1 MNNQNKIFFETDRLK
16 VLNWRQYKANSIELA
31 NAIAPVV
38 TTNVMKTLPPSWQQ
52 LDSAQSRLAW
62 IKEREAESFCLAI
75 CNKKNNQLIGILLLS
90 LDNADARVGYFIAE
104 CFWGQGFASEVVSG
118 LCQYINDTAIAKT
131 ITGGVAPENISSVK
145 VLLNNGFKK
154 DTTESTID
162 THFYKFTANIL

>member
-16 VLNWRQYKANSIELA
+16 VLNWRQYKDNSIELS

-38 TTNVMKTLPPSWQQ
+38 TTHVMKTLPPSWQQ

-62 IKEREAESFCLAI
+62 IKERESESFCLAI

-131 ITGGVAPENISSVK
+131 ITGGVAPENIGSVK
-145 VLLNNGFKK
+145 GLLNNGFKK
-154 DTTESTID
+154 DTTESTTD
-162 THFYKFTANIL
+162 THFYKYTATS